1 MMMSLPRMH
10 IVITFWV
17 LSVQYGLEGTGASV
31 GIVVRKSQ
39 LETWLGNAPVAK
51 GASVAK
57 STDSL
62 QAFATPDE
70 LEQDLCANQAK
81 DYETCTPDLEM
92 REIQCVNYN
101 IVRLVTWICTR
112 RGMFAIGRNVYSCP
126 IFITLFPK
134 YSVLHQARCNS
145 TSNTLPG
152 LRSEIRSAI
161 RRIQSLCPAADP
173 RQDLVDRLIPSK
185 FSSFPSCFSV
195 TALVTGWIWSRIAL
209 AINQAILVLSG
220 RPFNTKS
227 WSSSHVGWT
236 IPCWERELL
245 AAQRVYDNVSISWS
259 IDDDCVDVLQVI
271 IREYLVHFLDYFSR
285 NRLFEA
291 VARFIS
297 LRYDFNG
304 GLANVFQSVLEIMQ
318 RLYGDGQYGQDFI
331 WQRWLYPMFN
341 RFRSTASDRRGRGHE
356 GRNST
361 VVTCNGLK
369 GRASQVRDTVL
380 RLTRLVLINELE
392 FYKYSPTAVVLI
404 CMSQVIVFT
413 YLHQCP
419 L

>member
-1 MMMSLPRMH
+1 MYCQHSTITPDKLHIVLVVVTTIPNEEPWFAFRRCRTIMSLPRMH

-17 LSVQYGLEGTGASV
+17 LSVQYGLKGTGSSV
-31 GIVVRKSQ
+31 AIVVRKSQ
-39 LETWLGNAPVAK
+39 LETSLGYVPGAKEANA
-51 GASVAK
+51 AK

-62 QAFATPDE
+62 QTFGTGDE
-70 LEQDLCANQAK
+70 VEQDLCSTQAK
-81 DYETCTPDLEM
+81 DYETCTPGLEM
-92 REIQCVNYN
+92 REIQCVYYN
-101 IVRLVTWICTR
+101 SVRLLTWICTR
-112 RGMFAIGRNVYSCP
+112 RGMFGIGSNVYICP
-126 IFITLFPK
+126 VIITLFPK

-145 TSNTLPG
+145 TSNTLLG

-173 RQDLVDRLIPSK
+173 RQDLVDRLIPSTS
-185 FSSFPSCFSV
+185 SSFPSCFGI
-195 TALVTGWIWSRIAL
+195 TDMIAGWILSRLAL
-209 AINQAILVLSG
+209 AINRAVLVLSG
-220 RPFNTKS
+220 RPFKT
-227 WSSSHVGWT
+227 WSSTHVRWT

-341 RFRSTASDRRGRGHE
+341 HFRSTARARRGHQA
-356 GRNST
+356 RNST

-369 GRASQVRDTVL
+369 GRAS
-380 RLTRLVLINELE
+380 
-392 FYKYSPTAVVLI
+392 
-404 CMSQVIVFT
+404 
-413 YLHQCP
+413 
-419 L
+419 

>member
-1 MMMSLPRMH
+1 MSLPRMH

-31 GIVVRKSQ
+31 GTVVRKRQ
-39 LETWLGNAPVAK
+39 LETSLENAPVAK
-51 GASVAK
+51 GARGAI

-62 QAFATPDE
+62 PTFGTGDE
-70 LEQDLCANQAK
+70 VEQDLCANQAK

-101 IVRLVTWICTR
+101 IVRLGTWICTR

-152 LRSEIRSAI
+152 LRSEVRSAI

-209 AINQAILVLSG
+209 AVNWAVLAVFG
-220 RPFNTKS
+220 LPIKT
-227 WSSSHVGWT
+227 WSSTHVRWT

-285 NRLFEA
+285 NRLFEEL
-291 VARFIS
+291 ARFIS
-297 LRYDFNG
+297 LRFDFNG

-331 WQRWLYPMFN
+331 WQRWLYPIFN
-341 RFRSTASDRRGRGHE
+341 HFRSTARARRGHKA
-356 GRNST
+356 RNST

-380 RLTRLVLINELE
+380 RLTRLVLINELQ
-392 FYKYSPTAVVLI
+392 FYKYSPIAVGLI
-404 CMSQVIVFT
+404 CIAQGHVFT